1 MKGCHWENCLNKFLV
16 KEEAFE
22 VWRVEQ
28 DLRLGDEMKIHYKNP
43 VRIGEWRQGHRRYK
57 ISAFVRQK

>member
-1 MKGCHWENCLNKFLV
+1 MNKFLV